1 MSFCLNCQLS
11 SAIKDRENSWRKQK
25 SEIEEHYSNL
35 IKDLHTRTQVQYTVL
50 FLCLTSRQEL
60 VCSCAR
66 GWRRSNKNHVPKPIT
81 ISSNFKFFS
90 NCFLSFLVFS
100 AVLLTGFCVSCDLLE
115 YWVSLSWVSL
125 VERKPFYVKYFVSVF
140 VCHRKPSRWPTKPGK
155 EHRKQGKLRIH

>member
-25 SEIEEHYSNL
+25 REIEEHYSNL
-35 IKDLHTRTQVQYTVL
+35 IKDLHTRTQVQYTLL

-60 VCSCAR
+60 VCSCER
-66 GWRRSNKNHVPKPIT
+66 GWRRSNKNHAPKPIT

-90 NCFLSFLVFS
+90 NCFLSFLVFP

-115 YWVSLSWVSL
+115 YWVSLSWFHWLRGNLSMLNILFPFSFATENPVDGRPSL
-125 VERKPFYVKYFVSVF
+125 
-140 VCHRKPSRWPTKPGK
+140 GK
-155 EHRKQGKLRIH
+155 STGNRAS

>member
-35 IKDLHTRTQVQYTVL
+35 IKDLHTRTQVQYTLL
-50 FLCLTSRQEL
+50 FYVWLREKNSCVRAKEAGDDQIKIMHLNQSRSPQI
-60 VCSCAR
+60 
-66 GWRRSNKNHVPKPIT
+66 SN
-81 ISSNFKFFS
+81 FFS
-90 NCFLSFLVFS
+90 NCFLSFLLFP
-100 AVLLTGFCVSCDLLE
+100 AVLLAGFCVSCDLLE